1 MIPIDRADSL
11 QTPDG
16 PPRGN
21 LAPAGGSE
29 PPPVG
34 RVGARFRSNFP
45 KGSYLWSVRNAQWQ
59 ALGLKE
65 EDCEKPKI
73 AVVNSSSE
81 LASCYSH
88 LDKVAAVVKQAI
100 RDAGAIPFEIR
111 TAAPSDFIT
120 GAGARG
126 AYMLGARD
134 LVTND
139 IEVAVEGA
147 QLDGMV
153 CLTSCDKTV
162 PGQLMAAARLNIPT
176 IVVPCGYQAS
186 GSYQGHHCDIEE
198 VFIGA
203 MHVVTGAMDLDTV
216 VGMSREA
223 IRSPG
228 VCSGMGTANSM
239 HIVCEALGLALPGSA
254 PVAAMSPKMMADVR
268 AAGRRIVELVWADL
282 KPRDILVP
290 GAFANA
296 VRAVLAVGGSV
307 NCVKHLQAVATEAG
321 SPVDVYA
328 LFEKFAAETP
338 VIAGVRPVGDHTIE
352 AFEAAGGAQGVLKQ
366 LQPLLDTRVLSVS
379 GRTLAEELAAFEAR
393 DMQTIRALDQPF
405 AKLPAIVV
413 LRGNMCPD
421 TGIVKT
427 GIAVRKTR
435 QFTGPAICYGTSDAA
450 VAAIKSGEIQAGHVV
465 VMRGA
470 GTKGGPAMGG
480 GASRV
485 VFALDGAGLGD
496 SVALL
501 TDGHLSGL
509 VCKGLVVA
517 EISPEA
523 AIGGTLALVRNDD
536 SITVDLDA
544 RLCNLNVDAAEIQ
557 TRREAWTPPPPM
569 FDTGWLQIY
578 RRNVSNTAR
587 GAVLVQSESP
597 SSPG

>member
-1 MIPIDRADSL
+1 MNTDRKL
-11 QTPDG
+11 
-16 PPRGN
+16 
-21 LAPAGGSE
+21 
-29 PPPVG
+29 
-34 RVGARFRSNFP
+34 RSNFP
-45 KGSYLWSVRNAQWQ
+45 RGSYLWSVRNAQWQ
-59 ALGLKE
+59 ALGIPE
-65 EDCEKPKI
+65 SDCDKPKI

-88 LDKVAAVVKQAI
+88 LDAVAKVAKEAI
-100 RDAGAIPFEIR
+100 RAAGGVPFEIR

-126 AYMLGARD
+126 AYMLAARD

-186 GSYQGHHCDIEE
+186 GMHRGHHCDIED
-198 VFIGA
+198 VFVGA
-203 MHVVTGAMDLDTV
+203 MHVVTGAMDVETLVD
-216 VGMSREA
+216 MSRQA

-239 HIVCEALGLALPGSA
+239 HIVCEALGMALPGSA
-254 PVAAMSPKMMADVR
+254 PVAAMSDKMMADVR
-268 AAGRRIVELVWADL
+268 AAGARIVSMVWDDL
-282 KPRDILVP
+282 KPRDILRP

-321 SPVDVYA
+321 LGASVDVYGM
-328 LFEKFAAETP
+328 FERFGAQVP
-338 VIAGVRPVGDHTIE
+338 VLAGIRPVGQQSIE
-352 AFEAAGGAQGVLKQ
+352 DFEAAGGCRALLKQ
-366 LQPLLDTRVLSVS
+366 LQPLLDTATLSVT
-379 GRTLAEELAAFEAR
+379 GRSLASELDGYQVKDAS
-393 DMQTIRALDQPF
+393 TIRPLADPV
-405 AKLPAIVV
+405 ATRPAIVV
-413 LRGNMCPD
+413 LRGSLCPE

-427 GIAVRKTR
+427 GIAERKTR
-435 QFTGPAICYGTSDAA
+435 RFTGPARCFETSDAA
-450 VAAIKSGEIQAGHVV
+450 VAAIKAGEIAPGSVL

-470 GTKGGPAMGG
+470 GPRGGPAMGG

-496 SVALL
+496 QVAML

-517 EISPEA
+517 ELSPEA
-523 AIGGTLALVRNDD
+523 ALGGPIALVQDGD
-536 SITVDLDA
+536 AITIDLDSRRCDLEIPPEA
-544 RLCNLNVDAAEIQ
+544 MDQRRAAWV
-557 TRREAWTPPPPM
+557 APAPL
-569 FDTGWLQIY
+569 FDRGWLQIY
-578 RRNVSNTAR
+578 RANVGPLPQ
-587 GAVLVQSESP
+587 GAVLTRHNP
-597 SSPG
+597 